1 MLAPD
6 LLVEV
11 LPDLLGADLSF
22 TVVLMS
28 VRRDLPPI
36 VLLTFALGLPPIFFL
51 VLSRLRLRLLFLFF
65 SSLSSKNTAA
75 SITVI
80 KTCLVMFITEG
91 FYDTEFG
98 PVDIRHKLILHKH
111 TR

>member
-6 LLVEV
+6 LLVED
-11 LPDLLGADLSF
+11 LPDLLGADLPF
-22 TVVLMS
+22 TVLTS

-51 VLSRLRLRLLFLFF
+51 LLSRLRLRLLFLFL

-80 KTCLVMFITEG
+80 KTCLVMFITQG

-98 PVDIRHKLILHKH
+98 SGDM
-111 TR
+111 